1 MKLKWTVFL
10 SISNTP
16 ASRVL
21 QRVGGRNPSDASTR
35 IHRAFRAG
43 LIDRDS
49 YETRLAMLDELIQ
62 AWDDC
67 HYEADCHPA
76 SDWEYLPNGAYRRR
90 EHRGS
95 AS

>member
-10 SISNTP
+10 SISDTP

-21 QRVGGRNPSDASTR
+21 QRVGGRNPSDASTL
-35 IHRAFRAG
+35 IHRAFRTG
-43 LIDRDS
+43 LIDAES
-49 YETRLAMLDELIQ
+49 YQTRLDMLAELIE

-67 HYEADCHPA
+67 HYEGDCHPA
-76 SDWEYLPNGAYRRR
+76 SDLEYLPNGAYRRR